1 MVPLGIRSPGVH
13 FCSSVKEVVRTWKQA
28 QWHSNAPHRLALM
41 RPFSYA
47 IASMQDLLSLLT
59 HTMAEWHT
67 KSHTHTYRT
76 VDARKNTRQIDNE
89 EHSHIHIF
97 CSKRHND
104 QNTWAPLTDATH
116 DMAPLRDATQRCTGA
131 AGGRLCSSAASSAGR
146 PSKRQTEIH
155 TAPLLLAQA
164 SSQAV

>member
-1 MVPLGIRSPGVH
+1 MTTEIALFLWAGGTYARREADFPETQSTAMWLEKHMVPLGIRSPGVH

-67 KSHTHTYRT
+67 KSHTHIP
-76 VDARKNTRQIDNE
+76 N
-89 EHSHIHIF
+89 
-97 CSKRHND
+97 
-104 QNTWAPLTDATH
+104 
-116 DMAPLRDATQRCTGA
+116 G
-131 AGGRLCSSAASSAGR
+131 
-146 PSKRQTEIH
+146 
-155 TAPLLLAQA
+155 
-164 SSQAV
+164 